1 MKKYLIVRRTICKDK
16 FVPVLA
22 TPDNIS
28 ISVPRMA
35 SGVRHRHD
43 NLSADILKM
52 MLRFSSRRGAEPIV
66 EEFLN
71 LYATFL
77 NNVFM
82 QLVYPKQLT
91 KLFDGGKIFGLS
103 TAKKSK
109 STDYNR
115 FNSSKT
121 SRQNYSSIY
130 TRKNISCLKWCAIL
144 SRMRFWARKIGSLC
158 PLGSQNFSRAR
169 LC

>member
-1 MKKYLIVRRTICKDK
+1 
-16 FVPVLA
+16 
-22 TPDNIS
+22 
-28 ISVPRMA
+28 MA

-91 KLFDGGKIFGLS
+91 KFFDGDKFFGLS
-103 TAKKSK
+103 TAKKA
-109 STDYNR
+109 NR
-115 FNSSKT
+115 PITIVATHQKLADKIILA
-121 SRQNYSSIY
+121 SIQE
-130 TRKNISCLKWCAIL
+130 
-144 SRMRFWARKIGSLC
+144 KIPAVLNGV
-158 PLGSQNFSRAR
+158 QY
-169 LC
+169 